1 MGGGPREDPPDGRM
15 TEQWVEERCHCGKHS
30 MEEVDQHGGRTAY
43 YRAEDEVGAVRTWK
57 TAGKAG
63 AIGTDT
69 NIVTTHAGPGE

>member
-1 MGGGPREDPPDGRM
+1 
-15 TEQWVEERCHCGKHS
+15 

-57 TAGKAG
+57 TAGKVG